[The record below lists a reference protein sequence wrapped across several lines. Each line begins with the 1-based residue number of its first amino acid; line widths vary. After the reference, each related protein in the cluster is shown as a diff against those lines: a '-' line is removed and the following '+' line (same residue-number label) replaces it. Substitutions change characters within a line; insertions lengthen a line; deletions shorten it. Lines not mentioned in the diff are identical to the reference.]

1 MYYSRTSHIHYEWNQ
16 VMISTQNN
24 LDYLKSKKWVLCAE
38 KSLLYVM
45 HVIKK
50 SFSVDNSM
58 LFYLNFIITSYF
70 FFVHNMFV
78 LLYSVIYILC
88 CRTNRVAN
96 IFISHIS
103 KLDCSSKRTKIFGHQ
118 SISSYLVPH
127 WWPRNSICAITICF
141 TLWWSFYHWSTFH
154 LH

>member
-1 MYYSRTSHIHYEWNQ
+1 MEPGYDQYTKQFGLSEFKEMG
-16 VMISTQNN
+16 VMCWKIFIICNAC
-24 LDYLKSKKWVLCAE
+24 Y
-38 KSLLYVM
+38 
-45 HVIKK
+45 KK

-141 TLWWSFYHWSTFH
+141 TLWWSFYHWSTLH